1 MDWQKLAGDVLSQVT
16 GNKQGEEGGANQLLS
31 LAQSALAA
39 YQGQGDKTQLLGQ
52 LIGTI
57 GGDNVKQILSQ
68 LGIDPAVAENPESAS
83 EEDLQKIADHIGQ
96 GGDATEN
103 PDSEEAAADTSDA
116 QPEAQADDNVSAED
130 QPEAEQQPENSDE
143 AAEDQQ
149 DEENK

>member
-31 LAQSALAA
+31 LAQNALAA
-39 YQGQGDKTQLLGQ
+39 FQGQGDKTQLLGQ

-96 GGDATEN
+96 GATEET
-103 PDSEEAAADTSDA
+103 DSTAEAQSDDTASSESTTDSSEE
-116 QPEAQADDNVSAED
+116 QPETSEEPAGDN
-130 QPEAEQQPENSDE
+130 
-143 AAEDQQ
+143 Q
-149 DEENK
+149 DEESK